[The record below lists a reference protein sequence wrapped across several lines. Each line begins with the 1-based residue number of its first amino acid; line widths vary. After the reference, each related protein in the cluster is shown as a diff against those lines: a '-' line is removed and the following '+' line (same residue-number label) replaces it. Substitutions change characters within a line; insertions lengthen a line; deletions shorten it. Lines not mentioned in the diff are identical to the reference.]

1 MPDWVNQQLF
11 VQSDMQTSS
20 KRRPTRMRTRAE
32 YTAEEAADL
41 LGITT
46 EELFA
51 LVRTRLN
58 EDEIDSQITFRR
70 SDLVLL
76 QVLSARTR

>member
-1 MPDWVNQQLF
+1 M
-11 VQSDMQTSS
+11 SS
-20 KRRPTRMRTRAE
+20 EGRPTCMRTRAE

-58 EDEIDSQITFRR
+58 EDEIDSRITFRR

-76 QVLSARTR
+76 QVLSTGAR